1 MGRNVNICA
10 TPCAAYSVIVLSVCH
25 MNNQHMDKVA
35 DHPSKNL
42 SVSDVKA
49 MLDIVPMVIIVNL
62 YVGLTWHAFV
72 THSRFYYVD
81 VECTVKVL
89 LAMH

>member
-1 MGRNVNICA
+1 
-10 TPCAAYSVIVLSVCH
+10 
-25 MNNQHMDKVA
+25 MNNKHMDKVA

-62 YVGLTWHAFV
+62 YVGLTRHAFV
-72 THSRFYYVD
+72 THSRV
-81 VECTVKVL
+81 
-89 LAMH
+89 